1 MNARA
6 EFHDPATRAQL
17 LADKARWVREQTLAI
32 HRRAPETRVAS
43 SLSAVELLT
52 VLYYSGIGR
61 ITPDEPLH
69 AERDRIIISKGHG
82 SICMYPI
89 LADCGYFPMAA
100 LETVCKPGSFLGG
113 IPDPI
118 IPGYETING
127 SLGHGLGVGSG
138 TALALRTKGKPQ
150 RTFVL
155 LGDGELNEGA
165 VWEAVMFAAHHQLKN
180 LIAMVDCN
188 GRQMLGY
195 TDKVVNLNPLDAK
208 FAAFG
213 WQTHA
218 VEDGHDVAQLLAGF
232 ETLLASD
239 SPQPKV
245 LIANTLKGKGVASL
259 EGAALAHVMGV
270 GRAEID
276 AILGDGGAP

>member
-6 EFHDPATRAQL
+6 EFLNPATRAQA

-52 VLYYSGIGR
+52 VLYYGGIACT
-61 ITPDEPLH
+61 TPDEPLH
-69 AERDRIIISKGHG
+69 DDRDRIIISKGHG
-82 SICMYPI
+82 SICLYPI
-89 LADCGYFPMAA
+89 LADRGYFPLAA
-100 LETVCKPGSFLGG
+100 LETVCKPGSLLGG

-195 TDKVVNLNPLDAK
+195 TENVVNLSPLDAK

-213 WQTHA
+213 WQTHT

-232 ETLLASD
+232 DALLASD

-259 EGAALAHVMGV
+259 ESSPLAHVMGV

-276 AILGDGGAP
+276 AILGDGGAQ